1 MAAYWIS
8 RCKIDNPVE
17 YKKYTDLVPGIIAQ
31 YGGRVMARGGRF
43 QIMEGTDKFTRF
55 VVIEFDTFEQA
66 VKCNQSPE
74 YQAPRHVSPR
84 TRRGRGRSDHCRRR
98 RRDTTLNVSCRCA
111 LACMLACLTCVRPL
125 SVLAITS
132 LTCNNPALT

>member
-17 YKKYTDLVPGIIAQ
+17 YKKYTDLVPGIIAK

-43 QIMEGTDKFTRF
+43 QIMEGTEKFHRF

-66 VKCNQSPE
+66 VKCNQSPD
-74 YQAPRHVSPR
+74 YQAAAAF
-84 TRRGRGRSDHCRRR
+84 RRAPGAGEVDQIIL
-98 RRDTTLNVSCRCA
+98 DGGDATK
-111 LACMLACLTCVRPL
+111 
-125 SVLAITS
+125 
-132 LTCNNPALT
+132 